1 MTDKIMALFAYA
13 VLVGFLVTLI
23 IYVPRWDLGG
33 VIAATL
39 LLAGYDTLKAVRDHR
54 DPNHERVTEHDPRD
68 DL

>member
-13 VLVGFLVTLI
+13 VLAAFLVILV

-39 LLAGYDTLKAVRDHR
+39 LAGYDTLKAVRDHD
-54 DPNHERVTEHDPRD
+54 DPKHERLTEHDPRD

>member
-1 MTDKIMALFAYA
+1 MTDRLMALFAYA
-13 VLVGFLVTLI
+13 ILVAFLAILI

-39 LLAGYDTLKAVRDHR
+39 LLAGYDTLKSVRDHN
-54 DPNHERVTEHDPRD
+54 DPTHERVTEHDPRD